1 MSYST
6 NNRSDKALH
15 VRIGKEQGD
24 GLILG
29 DAEGDQRHHGE
40 GEGNHFGGVVID

>member
-6 NNRSDKALH
+6 NNGSDKALQ

-24 GLILG
+24 CLILG
-29 DAEGDQRHHGE
+29 DAEGDQRHYRE
-40 GEGNHFGGVVID
+40 REGNHSGGAVID

>member
-6 NNRSDKALH
+6 DNRSDKALQ

-29 DAEGDQRHHGE
+29 DAEGDQRHHRERE
-40 GEGNHFGGVVID
+40 GDHFGGVVID